1 MWMNF
6 IIGFG
11 GFFGG
16 RKFVCRNLRT
26 HPFPVLYTLK
36 VCIVHLGQ
44 QDGLAGK
51 KYLSEK
57 PGYLSSTPEL
67 TAERENQLLEVAL
80 WPLHACH
87 GMCVAHIHTIII
99 RVCLI
104 IKSKNTVTLLG
115 SSVSS
120 FNPRLWHFLCLFLPP
135 VASTCLQ
142 SCLSLASKSPWCNP
156 KWQLAPAHS
165 W

>member
-11 GFFGG
+11 GVLGG
-16 RKFVCRNLRT
+16 RKFVCRNLRI

-57 PGYLSSTPEL
+57 SSYLSSTPEL

-80 WPLHACH
+80 
-87 GMCVAHIHTIII
+87 
-99 RVCLI
+99 
-104 IKSKNTVTLLG
+104 
-115 SSVSS
+115 
-120 FNPRLWHFLCLFLPP
+120 
-135 VASTCLQ
+135 
-142 SCLSLASKSPWCNP
+142 
-156 KWQLAPAHS
+156 
-165 W
+165 